1 MEMPEESS
9 WTQHDN
15 TMLTKNNAFGKITF
29 DVEVSTKS
37 KRNDR
42 FSEASMDYRCQKLYN
57 LPSDVDTN

>member
-29 DVEVSTKS
+29 DVEVSTKKQKERPFFRCFGGLLLS
-37 KRNDR
+37 KIVQ
-42 FSEASMDYRCQKLYN
+42 FAF
-57 LPSDVDTN
+57 

>member
-29 DVEVSTKS
+29 DVEVSAKKQKERSFSTVLVDYPLS
-37 KRNDR
+37 KIVQ
-42 FSEASMDYRCQKLYN
+42 FAF
-57 LPSDVDTN
+57 